1 MNIKQK
7 LIAIFFLV
15 VIIPMAVLM
24 YVSDTYMEQSI
35 YSSYEKIGKQTAAR
49 IINNNLLDM
58 MEDGYSYSQYL
69 SLNPKIIIATHEALT
84 NGQQDYL
91 KKILFNQQEQWDIS
105 YLEVID
111 IKNGT
116 VIASDHGDYG
126 IVMPPERV
134 ISMARNL
141 GFASKFEFNR
151 DLQKYVIHTGTQI
164 EHNGDVIATLHAGYI
179 FDEITLF
186 ALSGGVGAVLYDT
199 EFETYTA
206 TQKVNL
212 DKQWVAEIFNNV
224 TAACSHDSSSRQC
237 KDLQFNVTQT
247 TINDMPYIA
256 VATPFTLDEES
267 PQGTL
272 VILQDATQMELDLS
286 SAKQTITTIVSICVF
301 TAILIAFVVAR
312 NISKPIVILK
322 DAASSL
328 GEGNFDTRVNIKSSD
343 EIGILAKAFN
353 EMGKKLGTTT
363 VTKDYV
369 ENIIESMAD
378 ALIVTGINN
387 EIKQV
392 NHATLKLLGYTDDEI
407 LAQKIDTILPD
418 KDFWNEILLELSKT
432 GSVRGRETILQ
443 VKNGETINIIIS
455 GASLYNIDHDPQ
467 GTVLVAQDITERKKA
482 EKELQKSNRTIIDI
496 LESISD
502 AFFALDNNWEI
513 TYLNQQAEKLLK
525 APRDKLLHGNL
536 KQQLPNLP
544 MWFSEAIK
552 EAILY
557 RSAVSTEGIYD
568 RDNIWIELQVYP
580 GQDGVS
586 VYFRDIT
593 ERKKA
598 EERLSYLANYDALT
612 DLPNRLL
619 LLDRLNQ
626 SLTRAPWHERKVGIM
641 FIDLDRFKII
651 NDSLG
656 HNIGDQLL
664 KKVSKR
670 ILSCLRSGDTLARLG
685 GDEFIV
691 VLEDL
696 AKVED
701 AWAIAQEIID
711 GVGRP
716 LDLEGHEVYVTSSIG
731 ISIFPEDG
739 KDPNVLLKNADLAM
753 YRAKD
758 EGKNRYHLYSQ
769 SMELQSSTRL
779 TMENE
784 LRHAINREE
793 FELYFQPQIN
803 LQTGKIRGSEALLR
817 WNHPQR
823 GLISP
828 NEFLPIADE
837 TGLILPI
844 SEWVLRRACSQ
855 LKAWHDAGY
864 TDLTMAVNISDTQ
877 FREINLPMFI
887 KQVIKESGVNANKLE
902 LELTEQIVMHNA
914 KNAME
919 VLHTLRDMG
928 TLLSID
934 DFGTG
939 YSSLS
944 HLRRLPINIVKI
956 DRSFIKDITSDEESL
971 AITEAII
978 VLAKKLNLQLI
989 AEGVETEEQREILID
1004 MGCHMMQGYLCSPPT
1019 TSAKF
1024 FKLLQNYQKN
1034 SKRKSSI

>member
-1 MNIKQK
+1 
-7 LIAIFFLV
+7 
-15 VIIPMAVLM
+15 
-24 YVSDTYMEQSI
+24 
-35 YSSYEKIGKQTAAR
+35 
-49 IINNNLLDM
+49 
-58 MEDGYSYSQYL
+58 
-69 SLNPKIIIATHEALT
+69 
-84 NGQQDYL
+84 
-91 KKILFNQQEQWDIS
+91 
-105 YLEVID
+105 
-111 IKNGT
+111 
-116 VIASDHGDYG
+116 
-126 IVMPPERV
+126 
-134 ISMARNL
+134 
-141 GFASKFEFNR
+141 
-151 DLQKYVIHTGTQI
+151 
-164 EHNGDVIATLHAGYI
+164 
-179 FDEITLF
+179 
-186 ALSGGVGAVLYDT
+186 
-199 EFETYTA
+199 
-206 TQKVNL
+206 
-212 DKQWVAEIFNNV
+212 
-224 TAACSHDSSSRQC
+224 
-237 KDLQFNVTQT
+237 
-247 TINDMPYIA
+247 
-256 VATPFTLDEES
+256 
-267 PQGTL
+267 
-272 VILQDATQMELDLS
+272 
-286 SAKQTITTIVSICVF
+286 
-301 TAILIAFVVAR
+301 
-312 NISKPIVILK
+312 
-322 DAASSL
+322 
-328 GEGNFDTRVNIKSSD
+328 
-343 EIGILAKAFN
+343 
-353 EMGKKLGTTT
+353 
-363 VTKDYV
+363 
-369 ENIIESMAD
+369 
-378 ALIVTGINN
+378 
-387 EIKQV
+387 
-392 NHATLKLLGYTDDEI
+392 
-407 LAQKIDTILPD
+407 
-418 KDFWNEILLELSKT
+418 
-432 GSVRGRETILQ
+432 
-443 VKNGETINIIIS
+443 
-455 GASLYNIDHDPQ
+455 
-467 GTVLVAQDITERKKA
+467 
-482 EKELQKSNRTIIDI
+482 
-496 LESISD
+496 
-502 AFFALDNNWEI
+502 
-513 TYLNQQAEKLLK
+513 
-525 APRDKLLHGNL
+525 
-536 KQQLPNLP
+536 
-544 MWFSEAIK
+544 
-552 EAILY
+552 
-557 RSAVSTEGIYD
+557 
-568 RDNIWIELQVYP
+568 
-580 GQDGVS
+580 
-586 VYFRDIT
+586 
-593 ERKKA
+593 
-598 EERLSYLANYDALT
+598 
-612 DLPNRLL
+612 
-619 LLDRLNQ
+619 
-626 SLTRAPWHERKVGIM
+626 M

-701 AWAIAQEIID
+701 AWAIAQEILD